1 VAEDIPPEA
10 LTADFVR
17 KDKKIQPWCRR
28 WPARWKLKNEQ
39 DVHYLFERLV
49 FMAKRHNPSSR
60 KLRVLLKSPYKR
72 QSPTFHADRLLPPPQ
87 GEKAAGV
94 HARVP
99 HAAGSAEGTRR
110 GQFHRRLLLP
120 RPHLPGQGR
129 NALRQVRPAFG
140 EYFKGVTQIPGLE
153 ADIPEEWLKMM
164 MKKHLTPEE
173 KAKLEKLGWDKL
185 MEEFKKRLAEQKE
198 RHAGGSKWIG
208 TGGSSPFGHGGYH
221 PEGIRI
227 GGESAGNRTGD
238 QGLGEPRVPQPRRH
252 GRTRHAQHQDRPAP
266 PAPLRP
272 RRRRG
277 RAGSGRHHHRH
288 GAQRRLARHQDAPE
302 RHNKVKV
309 LLFLDIG
316 GSMDDHIKVC
326 EELFSAAK
334 SEFKHLEYF
343 YFHNCIYDYVWKD
356 NRRRHGERFPL
367 WDVMHKY
374 GEDYKVVVVG
384 DATMSPYEI
393 LQPGGSVEYS
403 NEEAG
408 AVWLQRMLDTWPRAV
423 WLNPEPERL
432 WDYRHSIELV
442 RTIFNSRMFPLTLA
456 GLERAMRELNK

>member
-1 VAEDIPPEA
+1 MLIDFFLHLKAKKLPVSTREFLTLLEA
-10 LTADFVR
+10 LKEHVASNSIDDFYFLARTCLV
-17 KDKKIQPWCRR
+17 KD
-28 WPARWKLKNEQ
+28 ET
-39 DVHYLFERLV
+39 HYDKFD
-49 FMAKRHNPSSR
+49 
-60 KLRVLLKSPYKR
+60 
-72 QSPTFHADRLLPPPQ
+72 Q
-87 GEKAAGV
+87 
-94 HARVP
+94 
-99 HAAGSAEGTRR
+99 
-110 GQFHRRLLLP
+110 
-120 RPHLPGQGR
+120 
-129 NALRQVRPAFG
+129 AFG
-140 EYFKGVTQIPGLE
+140 EYFKGVQHIPGLE
-153 ADIPEEWLKMM
+153 ADIPEEWLKML

-227 GGESAGNRTGD
+227 GGESAGNRTAIKVWENREYRNLD
-238 QGLGEPRVPQPRRH
+238 DTVELG
-252 GRTRHAQHQDRPAP
+252 TRNIKIA
-266 PAPLRP
+266 L
-272 RRRRG
+272 
-277 RAGSGRHHHRH
+277 
-288 GAQRRLARHQDAPE
+288 RRLRRFAREGAEDELDLDGTITGTARNAGWLDIKMRPE

-384 DATMSPYEI
+384 DATMSPYEV

-432 WDYRHSIELV
+432 WDYRHSIELI
-442 RTIFNSRMFPLTLA
+442 RTIFNNRMFPLTLA

>member
-1 VAEDIPPEA
+1 MLIDFFLHLKAKKLPVSTREFLTLLEALKEHVAENSID
-10 LTADFVR
+10 DFYFLARTCLV
-17 KDKKIQPWCRR
+17 KD
-28 WPARWKLKNEQ
+28 ET
-39 DVHYLFERLV
+39 HYDKFD
-49 FMAKRHNPSSR
+49 
-60 KLRVLLKSPYKR
+60 
-72 QSPTFHADRLLPPPQ
+72 Q
-87 GEKAAGV
+87 
-94 HARVP
+94 
-99 HAAGSAEGTRR
+99 
-110 GQFHRRLLLP
+110 
-120 RPHLPGQGR
+120 
-129 NALRQVRPAFG
+129 AFG

-153 ADIPEEWLKMM
+153 ADIPEEWLKML

-185 MEEFKKRLAEQKE
+185 MEEFKKRLEEQKE
-198 RHAGGSKWIG
+198 RHSGGSKWIG

-227 GGESAGNRTGD
+227 GGESAGNRTAIKVWENREYRNLD
-238 QGLGEPRVPQPRRH
+238 DTVELG
-252 GRTRHAQHQDRPAP
+252 TRNIKIA
-266 PAPLRP
+266 L
-272 RRRRG
+272 
-277 RAGSGRHHHRH
+277 
-288 GAQRRLARHQDAPE
+288 RRLRRFAREGAEDELDLDGTITGTARNAGWLDIKMRPE

-326 EELFSAAK
+326 EEMFSAAK

-384 DATMSPYEI
+384 DATMSPYEV

-432 WDYRHSIELV
+432 WDYRHSIEV
-442 RTIFNSRMFPLTLA
+442 IRTIFANRMFPLTLA